1 MGNRITE
8 KGPVGKRDEEAAA
21 EEAKREE
28 GGVAVINGVVALSD
42 LSQHILFLLFSLSF
56 FLLFLSLCLFSF
68 IPLACTT
75 MTDSL
80 KSSILFFSF
89 LNLII
94 FSGLFCPTKRHY
106 FVQFGRPYLITWT
119 PHFLQRHL
127 CPLYYLENS
136 HTLSVIRLPVA

>member
-56 FLLFLSLCLFSF
+56 FLLFLSFS
-68 IPLACTT
+68 L
-75 MTDSL
+75 
-80 KSSILFFSF
+80 SF
-89 LNLII
+89 L
-94 FSGLFCPTKRHY
+94 FHSTCM
-106 FVQFGRPYLITWT
+106 
-119 PHFLQRHL
+119 
-127 CPLYYLENS
+127 YYNDR
-136 HTLSVIRLPVA
+136 LS